1 MDANRYPGIAA
12 DTGRHRQIE
21 REVVELGRGVWAFV
35 GFATSNFGVI
45 ATKNGYVLVDAG
57 DNLTGAKAA
66 LERIRE
72 LAPGRLQAI
81 LLTHSHPDHRAG
93 GEAFLEAAGGPVP
106 VWGHHDF
113 GAEQRAGK
121 GLEQVL
127 GRRFARQFGMNIPDA
142 DYTPNF
148 MVPRLPGAA
157 AGPLLMP
164 TQRIPEGGMTLEIDG
179 LSIECLTL
187 PTETPDHVQYRL
199 PEQKILFCGD
209 SAYGSFPNLY
219 PLRGGPYRD
228 VERWAAGLR
237 KLAALKPEALMCG
250 HNIAMRGA
258 EEIADFLGSYAE
270 ALEYVYTET
279 LRGMD
284 AGKTADELAAEI
296 RLPERLREK
305 PYLGEFYGGLS
316 WAVRAIFAN
325 KVGWFDGDPL
335 HIAPLTPLEEAERLA
350 TLAGG
355 ASALAAKAREALDSG
370 DERWAAKLAH
380 CALKLEP
387 SAGARAVLAEAYERI
402 GRNIL
407 PIVGKNY
414 LLSAARELRGEG
426 AK

>member
-12 DTGRHRQIE
+12 DTGGHRQIE

-45 ATKNGYVLVDAG
+45 ATRNGYVLVDAG
-57 DNLTGAKAA
+57 DNLSGAKAA

-72 LAPGRLQAI
+72 LAPGKLQGI

-106 VWGHHDF
+106 VWGHPDF

-121 GLEQVL
+121 GLEHVL
-127 GRRFARQFGMNIPDA
+127 GRRFARQFGLNIPDA
-142 DYTPNF
+142 EYPPNF
-148 MVPRLPGAA
+148 MAPRFSGQA
-157 AGPLLMP
+157 AGPLLTP
-164 TQRIPEGGMTLEIDG
+164 TASLPAGGGTLEIDG
-179 LSIECLTL
+179 LSIQCLSL
-187 PTETPDHVQYRL
+187 PTETPDHAQFWL
-199 PEQKILFCGD
+199 PERRILFCGD

-228 VERWAAGLR
+228 VEGWAANLR
-237 KLAALKPEALMCG
+237 QLAALRPEALMCG

-258 EEIADFLGSYAE
+258 EAIAAFLGDYAE
-270 ALEYVYTET
+270 ALEYVFNET

-296 RLPERLREK
+296 RLPERLRER
-305 PYLGEFYGGLS
+305 PYLGEYYGGLS
-316 WAVRAIFAN
+316 WAVRAIFAH

-335 HIAPLTPLEEAERLA
+335 HIAPLTPLEEAERMA
-350 TLAGG
+350 GLAGG
-355 ASALAAKAREALDSG
+355 ASALVAKAREALAAG

-380 CALKLEP
+380 CALKLEQ
-387 SAGARAVLAEAYERI
+387 SAETRNLLAEAYRRMGE
-402 GRNIL
+402 NIL